1 MEIAI
6 IGGGIGG
13 IGAALSLQQVGLPA
27 TVYEQAPQ
35 IGEVGA
41 GIGLWPGA
49 LKSLREVGVADW
61 FWDLEVSPF
70 RWART
75 ATPAGEEVLGFDV
88 QAITGGL
95 GYVVRRPDLL
105 AALSESLLSGT
116 VRTGKRLTALH
127 RGDAVTLG
135 FADGTSARADLVIGA
150 DGLHSV
156 VRREVVGD
164 DAPRYSGE
172 TCWRGITEFRVADPG
187 LMQEVQGGGRRGAV
201 HALGDDAVY
210 WWTTAKVP
218 AGSPAGSKADLVA
231 ALSGWQCEL
240 PDAIAA
246 TDEAAILHNDLFDR
260 DPAMAWSSG
269 PITLLGDAAHPTTPN
284 LGLGGCMAIEDALVL
299 ARALAG
305 NRAYGQAL
313 AQYEHER
320 HPRTARV
327 VKMSRLMGRTGSI
340 RNPLLARGWRM
351 ANAVTPARMAA
362 AMLAREVTYDPG
374 PLKP

>member
-1 MEIAI
+1 
-6 IGGGIGG
+6 
-13 IGAALSLQQVGLPA
+13 
-27 TVYEQAPQ
+27 VYEQAPQ

-49 LKSLREVGVADW
+49 LKSLREIGIADW
-61 FWDLEVSPF
+61 FWDLPVSPF

-88 QAITGGL
+88 QPMTGGL

-105 AALSESLLSGT
+105 AALSDSLAPGMVL
-116 VRTGKRLTALH
+116 TGKRLTALH
-127 RGDAVTLG
+127 RGDTVTLA
-135 FADGTSARADLVIGA
+135 FADGTSAQADLVIGA

-156 VRREVVGD
+156 VRREVVND
-164 DAPRYSGE
+164 PAPRYSGE
-172 TCWRGITEFRVADPG
+172 TCWRGITGFRVADPG

-210 WWTTAKVP
+210 WWTTARVP
-218 AGSPAGSKADLVA
+218 VGSPAGSKVDLVA
-231 ALSGWQCEL
+231 ALSDWQCEL
-240 PDAIAA
+240 PAAIEA
-246 TDEAAILHNDLFDR
+246 TDETAILHNDLFDR
-260 DPAMAWSSG
+260 DPVTAWSKG
-269 PITLLGDAAHPTTPN
+269 PVTLLGDAAHPTTPN

-313 AQYEHER
+313 AQYEYER

-327 VKMSRLMGRTGSI
+327 VRMSRLMGRAGSI
-340 RNPLLARGWRM
+340 RNPVLARGWRA
-351 ANAVTPARMAA
+351 ANAATPARVGA

-374 PLKP
+374 PLQT